1 MTGHRSSEYASRRPG
16 PGGSFHEA
24 VGYAGEDMARSTK
37 RRTKHRGNA
46 AGVVEARGVTSARAK
61 NGNGGGG
68 KNPQR
73 PNDPRLRTPTWRSA
87 FIRALFAAAVFAL
100 VMILLMDAAPGGV
113 LITTVLLLGI
123 YTPFGYYFDLF
134 LYRRRMAKLGM
145 TIPVGPKAPK
155 ATASDAATKRKRKR

>member
-1 MTGHRSSEYASRRPG
+1 
-16 PGGSFHEA
+16 
-24 VGYAGEDMARSTK
+24 MARSTK

-61 NGNGGGG
+61 NGSGGGG
-68 KNPQR
+68 KNSQR
-73 PNDPRLRTPTWRSA
+73 PSDPRLRTPTWRSA
-87 FIRALFAAAVFAL
+87 FIRAVFAAAVFAL
-100 VMILLMDAAPGGV
+100 VMILLMDAKPGGV

-145 TIPVGPKAPK
+145 TIPAAAKPAK
-155 ATASDAATKRKRKR
+155 ATTGDTAGKRKRKR

>member
-1 MTGHRSSEYASRRPG
+1 
-16 PGGSFHEA
+16 
-24 VGYAGEDMARSTK
+24 MARSTK

-61 NGNGGGG
+61 NSNGGGG
-68 KNPQR
+68 KGSQR
-73 PNDPRLRTPTWRSA
+73 PRDPRLRTPSWRSA
-87 FIRALFAAAVFAL
+87 FVRALFAAAVFAL
-100 VMILLMDAAPGGV
+100 VMILLMDAKPGGV

-145 TIPVGPKAPK
+145 TIPVAPK
-155 ATASDAATKRKRKR
+155 PAKTAAGDATAKRKRKR